1 MKNILCYGDSN
12 TFGSIPG
19 GGRYPYGVR
28 WPGRLAGLL
37 GADWHLIEEGMGGR
51 TTVWEDPLEPGRCG
65 IRYLPVA
72 LCSHQ
77 PLDMVIVSLGT
88 NDCKASFHAP
98 AGLIAQGL
106 GRILS
111 CIQHHPYTTGRV
123 PDVIVVS
130 PIAIG
135 EACDVLFP
143 AFDHTS
149 VEKARRLAPLFERT
163 AKANGCLFLDAAR
176 VAGPSSRD
184 HLHMDPEGH
193 AALADA
199 LARLIR
205 QAGADRAAP

>member
-111 CIQHHPYTTGRV
+111 CIQRHPYTTGRV
-123 PDVIVVS
+123 PDVRGV
-130 PIAIG
+130 
-135 EACDVLFP
+135 
-143 AFDHTS
+143 
-149 VEKARRLAPLFERT
+149 
-163 AKANGCLFLDAAR
+163 
-176 VAGPSSRD
+176 
-184 HLHMDPEGH
+184 
-193 AALADA
+193 
-199 LARLIR
+199 
-205 QAGADRAAP
+205 